1 MEDYRNSNWL
11 RLEHHQW
18 VAAAMEGGFGW
29 DNAFV
34 DAGVGDRGKLGAKE

>member
-1 MEDYRNSNWL
+1 LAKVGASSVDGSCNGR
-11 RLEHHQW
+11 
-18 VAAAMEGGFGW
+18 GFGW